1 MILKETPMQKI
12 MECVPNF
19 SEGRDPSVIDQIT
32 SEIVS
37 VDGVKLLD
45 VSMGKDTN
53 RTVVT
58 FAGSPDDVAEAAF
71 KAVRKAGQLI
81 NMAVHRGAHPRMGAT
96 DVCPFIPVSGLT
108 MEECVEYAK
117 RLAARI
123 GDELKIPVYLYGE
136 AATRPDRRK
145 LPDIRAGEYEALP
158 EKMKRSDFQPDYG
171 TSVFNPS
178 AGATAV
184 GVRDFMLAYN
194 VNLNTTDARLAKEIA
209 MTLRESGRAEKDR
222 KGRIARDENGNEVQ
236 IPGKLEFCQ
245 AGGWFMDAFNYAQVT
260 MNLHNH
266 RVTGL
271 HKAFD
276 AVCDEASKL
285 GLRVTGSELIGLA
298 PLRAILDSGEHYL
311 RKQRK
316 NVGIPESAVIRA
328 AVHSLG
334 LNETSPFVPEER
346 IIEYCLREKRKRLV
360 DVPVLQF
367 VDELSTE
374 SPAPGGGSVSALSG
388 ALSAALCSMVANLTF
403 GKKEYIRTKALME
416 DVSVRAQVLKTK
428 FMELVDR
435 DTDAFNAYM
444 TAMRLPKKT
453 EREQKVRDEAIQAS
467 VRNTTLVPFET
478 LELAPRVLELTEAV
492 VRKGN
497 VNAVSDAAVAAVQAE
512 AAAEGA
518 FMNVLINLPMVFDAA
533 FAGDIRGKSEALIEQ
548 VRKMKKRSL
557 RFARRRLAK

>member
-1 MILKETPMQKI
+1 MEKI

-32 SEIVS
+32 SEIGS

-45 VSMGKDTN
+45 VSAGRDTN

-58 FAGSPDDVAEAAF
+58 FAGSPDAVVEAAF
-71 KAVRKAGQLI
+71 RAVRMAGRLI
-81 NMAVHRGAHPRMGAT
+81 DMAAHKGAHPRMGAT
-96 DVCPFIPVSGLT
+96 DVCPLVPVSGLT
-108 MEECVEYAK
+108 LEECVGHAK
-117 RLAARI
+117 KLASRI

-158 EKMKRSDFQPDYG
+158 EKMNRSDFRPDYG
-171 TSVFNPS
+171 PSVFNPS

-194 VNLNTTDARLAKEIA
+194 VNLNTTDAKLARVIA
-209 MTLRESGRAEKDR
+209 MTLRESGRAKRDR
-222 KGRIARDENGNEVQ
+222 KGRIVRDENGNAVQ
-236 IPGKLEFCQ
+236 IPGKLAFCQ
-245 AGGWFMDAFNYAQVT
+245 AGGWFMDAFGYAQVT
-260 MNLHNH
+260 MNLHNY

-271 HKAFD
+271 HTAFD
-276 AVCDEASKL
+276 AVCDEASDL
-285 GLRVTGSELIGLA
+285 GLRVTGSELIGLT
-298 PLRAILDSGEHYL
+298 PLQAVLDAGEHYL

-316 NVGIPESAVIRA
+316 NVGIPESSVVRA

-334 LNETSPFVPEER
+334 LNETSPFNPEER
-346 IIEYCLREKRKRLV
+346 IIEYRLREKRKRLV

-367 VDELSTE
+367 MDDLSSE
-374 SPAPGGGSVSALSG
+374 SPAPGGGSASALSG

-403 GKKEYIRTKALME
+403 GRKETLRFNALME
-416 DVSVRAQVLKTK
+416 DVSVKAQILKAK
-428 FMELVDR
+428 FLELVDR

-444 TAMRLPKKT
+444 AATRLPGKT
-453 EREQKVRDEAIQAS
+453 EREQKTRDQAIQAT

-478 LELAPRVLELTEAV
+478 LELAPQVLELSEAV
-492 VRKGN
+492 ARRGN

-512 AAAEGA
+512 SAAEGA
-518 FMNVLINLPMVFDAA
+518 FMNVLINLPQVRDAA
-533 FAGDIRGKSEALIEQ
+533 FAEDIRVKSEAIIEQ
-548 VRKMKKRSL
+548 VRKMKKRCM
-557 RFARRRLAK
+557 RFARRRLSK